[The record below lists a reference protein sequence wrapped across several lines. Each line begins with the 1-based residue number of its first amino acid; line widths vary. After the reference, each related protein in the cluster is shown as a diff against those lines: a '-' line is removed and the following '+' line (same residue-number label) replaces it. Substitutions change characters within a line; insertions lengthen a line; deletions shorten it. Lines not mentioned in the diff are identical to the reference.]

1 MCYNCSVLHG
11 AQSVRLFLCNEARL
25 VFGFNPQQLHV
36 VERSQ
41 PAATAGTCSKFK
53 TELHFYSTPL
63 QDMQRKNTGRLMR
76 AMQSSSSGKLEGA
89 SQSVAHQDGT
99 KQEQQAAAPKL

>member
-1 MCYNCSVLHG
+1 
-11 AQSVRLFLCNEARL
+11 LFLCNEARL

-76 AMQSSSSGKLEGA
+76 AMQSSSGKLEGA
-89 SQSVAHQDGT
+89 SQSVAQQDGT

>member
-1 MCYNCSVLHG
+1 
-11 AQSVRLFLCNEARL
+11 LFLCIEVRL

-41 PAATAGTCSKFK
+41 PAAIAGTCSKSK
-53 TELHFYSTPL
+53 TKLRFYSTSL

-76 AMQSSSSGKLEGA
+76 AMQSSSGKLEGV
-89 SQSVAHQDGT
+89 SRSSVQQDST
-99 KQEQQAAAPKL
+99 KHEQQAAAPKL

>member
-1 MCYNCSVLHG
+1 MCYSCSVLHG
-11 AQSVRLFLCNEARL
+11 VQSVRLSLCIEVRL

-41 PAATAGTCSKFK
+41 PAAIASTRSKSK
-53 TELHFYSTPL
+53 TKLRFYLTSL

-76 AMQSSSSGKLEGA
+76 AMQSSSGKLEGV
-89 SQSVAHQDGT
+89 SRSRVQQDSA
-99 KQEQQAAAPKL
+99 KHEQLAAAPKL